1 MSESHKKSLK
11 ICLIIPSLQAGGM
24 ERVMSELATFFAKK
38 NNLEVHLVLYGINRE
53 IFYSIPQNV
62 VIHRPRFPFKNRSRF
77 ISTLKTL
84 FFLRKEIKIINPITI
99 LSFGEY
105 WNSFVLLALF
115 GLKFP
120 IYISDRSQ
128 PDKSLGRLH
137 DQLRKWLYPKATGV
151 IAQTSAA
158 KSFYQK
164 LYHHENIR
172 VIGNPIRSITT
183 ENGNRENIVLT
194 VGRLIQSKNHD
205 KLIQLFANINLPGW
219 KLVVVGYDHLK
230 QQNLVKLEKLISN
243 LQMED
248 KVEIVGKQ
256 ADVDAYYRKSK
267 IFAFTSTSEGF
278 PNVIG
283 EALSA
288 GLPVVAFDCM
298 AGPADMIEDGK
309 NGFLIPNGNYDLFRS
324 RLDSLMNDEVKQLE
338 MGEMGMRSIK
348 KFSVDSIGEEY
359 FQFITT
365 SKRSGA
371 K

>member
-1 MSESHKKSLK
+1 
-11 ICLIIPSLQAGGM
+11 M

-38 NNLEVHLVLYGINRE
+38 PNLEVHLVLYGINRE

-62 VIHRPRFPFKNRSRF
+62 VIHKPRFLFKNKSRF

-84 FFLRKEIKIINPITI
+84 IYLRKEIKNINPNTI

-115 GLKFP
+115 GYKFP
-120 IYISDRSQ
+120 IYVSDRSQ
-128 PDKSLGRLH
+128 PDKSLGSLH
-137 DQLRKWLYPKATGV
+137 DRLRKWFYPKATGV

-172 VIGNPIRSITT
+172 VIGNPIRAIST

-205 KLIQLFANINLPGW
+205 RLIQLFANINLPGW

-230 QQNLVKLEKLISN
+230 QQNLVKLEKMICN
-243 LQMED
+243 LHLEG

-283 EALSA
+283 EAMSA

-309 NGFLIPNGNYDLFRS
+309 NGFLIPNGNYDLFQI
-324 RLDSLMNDEVKQLE
+324 RLHELMKSQAKQSEL
-338 MGEMGMRSIK
+338 GETGARNIK
-348 KFSVDSIGEEY
+348 KFSTDSICEEY
-359 FQFITT
+359 FKFITDV
-365 SKRSGA
+365 K
-371 K
+371 